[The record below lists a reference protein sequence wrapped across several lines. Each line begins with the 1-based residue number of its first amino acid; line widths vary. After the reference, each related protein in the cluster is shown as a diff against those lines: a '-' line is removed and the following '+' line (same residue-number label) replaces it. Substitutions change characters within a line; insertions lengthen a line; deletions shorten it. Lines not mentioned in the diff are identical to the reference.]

1 MAVSKAAKLEIIK
14 KFGGSET
21 NTGKVEVQI
30 ALLTAEI
37 NSLTKHM
44 IDNKKDQ
51 ISKRGLYQKVSK
63 RKSLLSYLKNNDIE
77 RYRQIIKELDIRGN

>member
-1 MAVSKAAKLEIIK
+1 MAVTKEQKIQIIK
-14 KFGGSET
+14 KFGGSEQ

-37 NSLTKHM
+37 QSLTKHM
-44 IDNKKDQ
+44 VSNKKDQ

-63 RKSLLSYLKNNDIE
+63 RKSLLNYLKKVDIL
-77 RYRQIIKELDIRGN
+77 RYREIIKQLDIRGN